1 MSLSGREERELGARE
16 AATLDRPEGASLS
29 TWDALEEASTIEAVT
44 GGRVKGRVELP
55 GWVRYLT
62 RPVLLGLVLLALYV
76 YVSSIELDSIEQRT
90 LNLEYITQVTIEH
103 IQLTVASTLIV
114 VVLAVSLGV
123 LLTRPFARAMTPLVL
138 GVVNIGQAVPSIGLL
153 VLMAIAFGVGFWY
166 AVIAL
171 IAYSFLPIL
180 RNTMVGLQQID
191 RSLIEAARG
200 MGMSKLAVLFR
211 IELPLAVPVILA
223 GIRTALVINVGTAT
237 IATFVDAGG
246 LGDIIIN
253 GIRLGRDPVLITGS
267 VLTAVLALTIDWVA
281 GIVESLLRP
290 KGL

>member
-1 MSLSGREERELGARE
+1 MAAGAVSKQGGGLPR
-16 AATLDRPEGASLS
+16 
-29 TWDALEEASTIEAVT
+29 WT
-44 GGRVKGRVELP
+44 G
-55 GWVRYLT
+55 YLIK
-62 RPVLLGLVLLALYV
+62 PVFLGLACLALYV
-76 YVSSIELDSIEQRT
+76 WVGTLELDSIEQRT
-90 LNLEYITQVTIEH
+90 LNLEYITQRVIEH
-103 IQLTVASTLIV
+103 VWLTGASTLIV

-171 IAYSFLPIL
+171 VAYSFLPIL

-191 RSLIEAARG
+191 QPLIEAGRG

-237 IATFVDAGG
+237 LATFVDAGG

-267 VLTAVLALTIDWVA
+267 VLTAVLALTVDWVA
-281 GIVESLLRP
+281 GIVEGLLRP